1 MDILTSDFINKEN
14 KSEMRTKVIFFVT
27 LESKFM
33 YNNHGGIKTVKKY
46 SISLTKKATAA
57 RVVIK
62 FFSWICQ
69 GTSASTTES
78 VVLREKILPW
88 EHLVSQTMDKFENT
102 FIKAFSNFFSNS
114 SMLLFSSWT
123 SMIYWKTEHLPQIDK
138 ISLEMF
144 RGKYKFSR

>member
-46 SISLTKKATAA
+46 SINLTKKAIAA

-62 FFSWICQ
+62 FFS
-69 GTSASTTES
+69 
-78 VVLREKILPW
+78 
-88 EHLVSQTMDKFENT
+88 
-102 FIKAFSNFFSNS
+102 
-114 SMLLFSSWT
+114 
-123 SMIYWKTEHLPQIDK
+123 
-138 ISLEMF
+138 
-144 RGKYKFSR
+144 